1 MTITRKS
8 LIQIG
13 FWTVSILIVL
23 IIGIYYF
30 PKEDPDLKFWG
41 AFYYTIRVFILEH
54 DMDHFPYSPALV
66 FIYFFAPVIAL
77 SAVGTAI
84 SYLFRFSPAI
94 RTRWWSDH
102 VIICGMG
109 RTGKLLAATLKGKG
123 VRLVGVD
130 NAASD
135 CLDEWCEKHKVPI
148 IQGNFLSPKILE
160 RAGAFRART
169 LIFASGNDLANLEG
183 VVAAYNQLRG
193 SDSSP
198 RLLWA
203 HIANERLAKTAREAL
218 QTEGSLSIRLF
229 DTYRISAKRMID
241 RHFNREIRNGVSE
254 IDILGFGKFG
264 RDLMEI
270 LVRDAAPDEKCT
282 IRDAASNLKWTIR
295 VVDVRDVG
303 EEVKAL
309 AHDLA
314 QALDLDVQDQVFFT
328 QSAIQNL
335 HLTDSEQRAFFI
347 CTDDDI
353 GNLAAA
359 LMLAGKS
366 TCTHIYIRMATWP
379 MAAIA
384 DHLNQKH
391 GMTFI
396 NINDLVVQGIEDLPG
411 IFSPPVAEDL
421 KRTREQASASP

>member
-1 MTITRKS
+1 MTITRKTLVS
-8 LIQIG
+8 IS
-13 FWTVSILIVL
+13 FWTISILIVL

-30 PKEDPDLKFWG
+30 PKEDPSLGFWG
-41 AFYYTIRVFILEH
+41 AFYYTLRVFILEH
-54 DMDHFPYSPALV
+54 DMDHFPYTPALV
-66 FIYFFAPVIAL
+66 FIYFFAPMIAL
-77 SAVGTAI
+77 TAAGTAI

-102 VIICGMG
+102 VIICGVG
-109 RTGKLLAATLKGKG
+109 RTGKLLAATLKRRG

-130 NAASD
+130 NATSD
-135 CLDEWCEKHKVPI
+135 CLDEWSAKHKVPI
-148 IQGNFLSPKILE
+148 IEGNFLSSMILE

-169 LIFASGNDLANLEG
+169 LIFASGDDLANLEG
-183 VVAAYNQLRG
+183 VVAAYNLLRG
-193 SDSSP
+193 SSGPP

-203 HIANERLAKTAREAL
+203 HIANERLAHTAREAL

-241 RHFNREIRNGVSE
+241 SRFNKEIRNGITE
-254 IDILGFGKFG
+254 INILGFGKFG

-270 LVRDAAPDEKCT
+270 LVRDKKQDE
-282 IRDAASNLKWTIR
+282 KWTIR
-295 VVDVRDVG
+295 VVDVRDVSD
-303 EEVKAL
+303 EVKAL
-309 AHDLA
+309 AHDLKIP
-314 QALDLDVQDQVFFT
+314 DHVSFT
-328 QSAIQNL
+328 RSAIQNL
-335 HLTDSEQRAFFI
+335 QLTDSEERAFFI

-359 LMLAGKS
+359 LMLASNS
-366 TCTHIYIRMATWP
+366 TSTYIYIRMATWP

-384 DHLNQKH
+384 DHLGQNH

-411 IFSPPVAEDL
+411 IFSPASAEDL
-421 KRTREQASASP
+421 KRTR

>member
-1 MTITRKS
+1 MNITRKTLVS
-8 LIQIG
+8 IS
-13 FWTVSILIVL
+13 FWTISILIVL

-30 PKEDPDLKFWG
+30 PKEDPSLGFWG

-102 VIICGMG
+102 VIICGVG
-109 RTGKLLAATLKGKG
+109 RTGKLLASTLKRRG

-130 NAASD
+130 NATSD
-135 CLDEWCEKHKVPI
+135 CLDEWCAKHKVPI
-148 IQGNFLSPKILE
+148 IVGNFLSSMILK

-169 LIFASGNDLANLEG
+169 LIFASGDDLANLEG
-183 VVAAYNQLRG
+183 VVAAYNLLRG
-193 SDSSP
+193 SGGPP

-203 HIANERLAKTAREAL
+203 HIANERLADTARKAL

-241 RHFNREIRNGVSE
+241 SRFNRKIRNGVSE
-254 IDILGFGKFG
+254 ITILGFGKFG

-270 LVRDAAPDEKCT
+270 LVRDKAPDEE
-282 IRDAASNLKWTIR
+282 WTIR

-303 EEVKAL
+303 DEVRAL
-309 AHDLA
+309 AHEHEI
-314 QALDLDVQDQVFFT
+314 QNSVSFT

-335 HLTDSEQRAFFI
+335 HLTDSEERAFFI

-359 LMLAGKS
+359 LMLASHS

-384 DHLNQKH
+384 DHLGQNH

-411 IFSPPVAEDL
+411 IFSPASAEDL
-421 KRTREQASASP
+421 KRTR